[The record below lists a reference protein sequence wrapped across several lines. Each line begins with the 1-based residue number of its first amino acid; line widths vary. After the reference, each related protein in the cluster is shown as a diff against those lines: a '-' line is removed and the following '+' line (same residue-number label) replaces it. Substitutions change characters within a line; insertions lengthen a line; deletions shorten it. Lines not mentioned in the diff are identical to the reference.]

1 MKTYSILTRIFKLAF
16 LLALTTGFAACANTQ
31 HKISIEPELYI
42 KPVNL
47 GKGNK
52 VNLKVV
58 DGRSQFAVFNRDTA
72 PKLGFGGSLNTVTI
86 VPRAGITDP
95 IFAEVSD
102 GLRQLGFRPARGVKL
117 ARSLV
122 VNVVQ
127 LKMKYQHHVS
137 EAKVHVR
144 LKTAIRVVAK
154 NGKKKYKNI
163 YKSNMEKSSRILLGK
178 FKNEQ
183 FVNNGLS
190 LTLQKMFEDKKLWFF
205 LSQ

>member
-1 MKTYSILTRIFKLAF
+1 MKIYSILTPVFKLAF
-16 LLALTTGFAACANTQ
+16 ILMMASGFAACANTQ
-31 HKISIEPELYI
+31 HTIFIEPELYI

-58 DGRSQFAVFNRDTA
+58 DGRPQFAVFNRKTA

-86 VPRAGITDP
+86 VPDSNISDP
-95 IFAEVSD
+95 IYSEVHD

-117 ARSLV
+117 ERSLV
-122 VNVVQ
+122 INVVQ
-127 LKMKYQHHVS
+127 LKMNYRHHVS
-137 EAKVHVR
+137 EARVHAR
-144 LKTAIRVVAK
+144 LKTAIRIIAK

-163 YKSNMEKSSRILLGK
+163 YKSNMEKSSRILVGK

-190 LTLQKMFEDKKLWFF
+190 LALQKMFEDKKLWFF